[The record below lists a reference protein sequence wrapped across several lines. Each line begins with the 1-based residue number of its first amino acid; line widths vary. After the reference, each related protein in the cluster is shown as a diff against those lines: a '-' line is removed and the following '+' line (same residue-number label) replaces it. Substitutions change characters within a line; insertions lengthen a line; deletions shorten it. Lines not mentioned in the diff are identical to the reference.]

1 MLGIIL
7 LILKIIA
14 IIIGVL
20 MGLILL
26 TVMLVLFVPV
36 RYKIDASFYNKPVV
50 HVKVSW
56 LLNFLRF
63 HFSYDDKEMKT
74 DARIL
79 VFKLKMFNGGK
90 KDDVIEDVSD
100 DKQPDA
106 KHGKSLLQDA
116 DESKHK
122 EEQDAPVSGHKEEQ
136 DAPVSEH
143 KEEQDIFVGRQEE
156 DGELLTQPEKEYDK
170 SDIYDKKE
178 VHKRIG
184 LLKKIKNIYC
194 LVKEKIK
201 SVFDKICDI
210 IKKIH
215 YKTVSLKDLVTEK
228 VNSVKAVINNQEY
241 RELAGFLFEQLKAL
255 LVKIKPKKYDINIRY
270 GFDDPYTTGKVSMY
284 AAVLWGMLGIDANI
298 MPEFEQ
304 KIFEGSVFLKGRVT
318 VFSLI
323 VIAVKVYF
331 NKLFKKIVID
341 RNI

>member
-63 HFSYDDKEMKT
+63 HFSYDDNEMKT

-90 KDDVIEDVSD
+90 KDDVIEDASD
-100 DKQPDA
+100 DKQPNTE
-106 KHGKSLLQDA
+106 HEKSLLQDTA
-116 DESKHK
+116 ESKQE
-122 EEQDAPVSGHKEEQ
+122 EEQDAPVNKQKEEQ
-136 DAPVSEH
+136 DTFVS
-143 KEEQDIFVGRQEE
+143 RQEE
-156 DGELLTQPEKEYDK
+156 DGELLNQPEKEYDK

-194 LVKEKIK
+194 SVKEKIN

-210 IKKIH
+210 IKKMRD
-215 YKTVSLKDLVTEK
+215 KTVSIKDLVTEK

-255 LVKIKPKKYDINIRY
+255 LAKIKPKKYDINIRY

-304 KIFEGSVFLKGRVT
+304 KILEGSVFLKGRVT